1 MNFTDPQLQK
11 CYERYLTEA
20 GAFSG
25 ELRQIRALMAVYD
38 VFQMFEGSHSA
49 RVHETIEHLLAPELR
64 PGLRR
69 WYQRAGA
76 DKDYAEVVLRDRLN
90 RLTGEELENM
100 TDIPRNPS

>member
-1 MNFTDPQLQK
+1 MIFTDSQLQK
-11 CYERYLTEA
+11 CYERYFTEA
-20 GAFSG
+20 GGFSD

-38 VFQMFEGSHSA
+38 VFQMFEGSHSL

-76 DKDYAEVVLRDRLN
+76 DKDSSGVALRDRLSQ
-90 RLTGEELENM
+90 LAGEKFENI
-100 TDIPRNPS
+100 TDIPHNSS